1 MSLQQL
7 RDQLRLPVI
16 SAPMFIVSQP
26 ALVIAQCTSGIV
38 GSFPALNARPA
49 EQLDQWLSDI
59 QAALADY
66 QQCHPDQQVAPF
78 AVNLIVHP
86 SNQRLEADLATLVRH
101 RVPLVI
107 TSLHAPDKVV
117 EAVHSYG
124 GSVLHDVTTVRHA
137 QRAIKADVDGLI
149 LVSAGAGGHGG
160 RLSPFALVNEV
171 RTFYSGPLALAGAI
185 SHGGDIVAAQAMGA
199 DFAYMGTRF
208 LAANEAHTDER
219 YRRMLIEAQAA
230 DIVYTP
236 LFTGVPGNYLAA
248 SIRDSGLD
256 PDALPDQAPESL
268 SLGNSRAK
276 AWKNI
281 LGAGQ
286 GVGSI
291 QQCQPLGEIVDAL
304 EVEFEEAA
312 ARLTQR
318 RVDE

>member
-1 MSLQQL
+1 MSLHQL
-7 RDQLRLPVI
+7 RDQLRLPII

-49 EQLDQWLSDI
+49 TQLTHWLNEI
-59 QAALADY
+59 QSALTEY
-66 QQCHPDQQVAPF
+66 QHRYPERQVAPF

-107 TSLHAPDKVV
+107 TSLHAPDQVV
-117 EAVHSYG
+117 EAVHGYG

-137 QRAIKADVDGLI
+137 QRAIKAGVDGLI

-160 RLSPFALVNEV
+160 SLSPFAFVNEV
-171 RTFYSGPLALAGAI
+171 RAFYSGPLALAGAI
-185 SHGGDIVAAQAMGA
+185 SRGSDIVAARALGA
-199 DFAYMGTRF
+199 DFAYIGTHF
-208 LAANEAHTDER
+208 LAASEAHTDQR

-248 SIRDSGLD
+248 SVRDSGLD
-256 PDALPDQAPESL
+256 PKALPDQAPEMLTLDDS
-268 SLGNSRAK
+268 GVK
-276 AWKNI
+276 AWKDV

-286 GVGSI
+286 GVGTI
-291 QQCQPLGEIVDAL
+291 HQCQPLGEIVDAL
-304 EVEFEEAA
+304 ETEFSDTL

-318 RVDE
+318 